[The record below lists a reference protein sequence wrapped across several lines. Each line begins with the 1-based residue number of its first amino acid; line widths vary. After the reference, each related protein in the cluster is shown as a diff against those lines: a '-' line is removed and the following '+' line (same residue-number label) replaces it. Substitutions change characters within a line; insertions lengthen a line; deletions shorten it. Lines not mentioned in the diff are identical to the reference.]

1 MGRIMIMYNVDDVLK
16 ARRLSY
22 LATGDEHK
30 FFTESIGGTT
40 REVELI
46 NALLDIRDSSDSGSY
61 EMSVVDQTLGK
72 MGYTPWRDRC

>member
-1 MGRIMIMYNVDDVLK
+1 MIMYNVDDVLK

-22 LATGDEHK
+22 LATGGEHK

>member
-1 MGRIMIMYNVDDVLK
+1 MIMYNVDDVLK

-61 EMSVVDQTLGK
+61 EMSVVAQTLGK

>member
-1 MGRIMIMYNVDDVLK
+1 MIMYNVDDVLK
-16 ARRLSY
+16 ARRLSF

>member
-1 MGRIMIMYNVDDVLK
+1 MIMYNVDDVLK
-16 ARRLSY
+16 ARRLSN